1 MTPLLS
7 RAFQRAA
14 CLPEDLQDQ
23 IAKELIEE
31 IEGEQ
36 RWDETLLNTQEQLD
50 RLAEKAL
57 SEYREGKTKEMG
69 FDQL

>member
-1 MTPLLS
+1 MTPSLS

-14 CLPEDLQDQ
+14 SLPEDLQDQ

-36 RWDETLLNTQEQLD
+36 RWDETLLDTQEQLD